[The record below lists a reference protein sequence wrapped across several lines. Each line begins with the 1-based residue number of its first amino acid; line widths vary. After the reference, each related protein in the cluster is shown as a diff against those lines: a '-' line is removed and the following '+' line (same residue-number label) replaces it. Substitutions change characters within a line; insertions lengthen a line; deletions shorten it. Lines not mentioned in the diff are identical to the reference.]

1 MLKHILVNSVLLIF
15 LNISSFLAAQTLDK
29 ETAINLALKNNPR
42 FSVSISQIQN
52 MEGKRIQA
60 GLRPN
65 PEAVLELENFA
76 GTNQREGFENVEL
89 TFALE
94 QKIELAG
101 KRRIRTEIADF
112 NHMIVREKAID
123 EALRIISETEYAF
136 IRMAI
141 AKENVD
147 LSEKRLKLADE
158 TLDLVRKRV
167 AAAISPEMQY
177 LKAEIEKNSAEIV
190 KRNAETEY
198 VNTRNELANL
208 LGLESGDELVVEE
221 DLSTLPLPVDRQLLI
236 RSLQSAPQVR
246 IHEYLKRQSRSS
258 LDLAKATGIPDPT
271 VGLGIR
277 QFFDNDDT
285 ALVALLSFPLP
296 LFDRNQGEIKSALA
310 NITKTDAVARANEL
324 SLLRNA
330 LNTLET
336 FNTRLDETNYYKNK
350 IIPNAHKAYEQA
362 EYGFNRGAFS
372 FLDLLDAQR
381 TLNEVQSDYLE
392 IISLLY
398 KSGTQIDFLMGT
410 HKKQIEKILKLNS
423 GGEINEQ

>member
-1 MLKHILVNSVLLIF
+1 MLKHIFYNSILIILLSF
-15 LNISSFLAAQTLDK
+15 SSLSAAQTLDK
-29 ETAINLALKNNPR
+29 ETAIKFALEHNPGLR
-42 FSVSISQIQN
+42 AALSQIQN

-76 GTNQREGFENVEL
+76 GSNQREGFENLEL

-94 QKIELAG
+94 QKIELGG
-101 KRRIRTEIADF
+101 KRRLRTEIADF
-112 NHMIVREKAID
+112 NHKIVREKAIE
-123 EALRIISETEYAF
+123 EALRLISETEYAF
-136 IRMAI
+136 IRTAI

-167 AAAISPEMQY
+167 AAAISPEMQFI
-177 LKAEIEKNSAEIV
+177 KAEIEKNTAEIE
-190 KRNAETEY
+190 KQNAEAEY
-198 VNTRNELANL
+198 INTRNELARL
-208 LGLESGDELVVEE
+208 LGMESGDGLVVEQ
-221 DLSTLPLPVDRQLLI
+221 DLTALPLPVDRQLLI
-236 RSLQSAPQVR
+236 SSLQTAPQSR
-246 IHEYLKRQSRSS
+246 INEFLKMRTRSS
-258 LDLAKATGIPDPT
+258 LDLARATGVPDPT

-296 LFDRNQGEIKSALA
+296 LFNRNQGEVKSAMA
-310 NITKTDAVARANEL
+310 DITRTDAVVRANEI
-324 SLLRNA
+324 SLQSNA
-330 LNTLET
+330 LNTWET
-336 FNTRLDETNYYKNK
+336 FNTRLNETNYYKNK

-381 TLNEVQSDYLE
+381 TLNEIQTDYLKT
-392 IISLLY
+392 ISLLY
-398 KSGTQIDFLMGT
+398 KTGTQLDFLMGR
-410 HKKQIEKILKLNS
+410 HKNQIENILEIKS
-423 GGEINEQ
+423 GEK

>member
-1 MLKHILVNSVLLIF
+1 MLKHIFSNSVLLIF
-15 LNISSFLAAQTLDK
+15 LSFSSLSATQTLDK
-29 ETAINLALKNNPR
+29 ETTIKFALEHNPSLR
-42 FSVSISQIQN
+42 ASVSQIQI

-76 GTNQREGFENVEL
+76 GTNEREGFEDVEL

-94 QKIELAG
+94 QKIELGG

-112 NHMIVREKAID
+112 NNKIAREKTIE
-123 EALRIISETEYAF
+123 EALRLISETEYAF
-136 IRMAI
+136 IRTAI

-147 LSEKRLKLADE
+147 LSERRLKLADE

-167 AAAISPEMQY
+167 AAAISPEMQFI
-177 LKAEIEKNSAEIV
+177 KAEIEKNRAEIE
-190 KRNAETEY
+190 KRNAEAQY
-198 VNTRNELANL
+198 INTRNELASL
-208 LGLESGDELVVEE
+208 LGMESGDELLVEE
-221 DLSTLPLPVDRQLLI
+221 DLTALPIPVDRQLLI
-236 RSLQSAPQVR
+236 SSLQSAPQSR
-246 IHEYLKRQSRSS
+246 INEFLKMRTRSS
-258 LDLAKATGIPDPT
+258 LDLARATGVPDPT

-285 ALVALLSFPLP
+285 AMVALLSFPLP
-296 LFDRNQGEIKSALA
+296 LFNRNQGEVKSAMA
-310 NITKTDAVARANEL
+310 NISKTDALTRANEISML
-324 SLLRNA
+324 SNA
-330 LNTLET
+330 LNIWET

-381 TLNEVQSDYLE
+381 TLNEIQTDYLE

-398 KSGTQIDFLMGT
+398 KSGTQLDFLMGK
-410 HKKQIEKILKLNS
+410 HKNQIENILEMKT
-423 GGEINEQ
+423 GEK

>member
-1 MLKHILVNSVLLIF
+1 MLKHIFYNSILIILLSF
-15 LNISSFLAAQTLDK
+15 SSLSAAQTLDK
-29 ETAINLALKNNPR
+29 ETAIKFALEHNPGLR
-42 FSVSISQIQN
+42 AALSQIQN

-76 GTNQREGFENVEL
+76 GSNQREGFENLEL

-94 QKIELAG
+94 QKIELGG
-101 KRRIRTEIADF
+101 KRRLRTEIADF
-112 NHMIVREKAID
+112 NHKIVREKAIE
-123 EALRIISETEYAF
+123 EALRLISETEYTF
-136 IRMAI
+136 IRTAI

-167 AAAISPEMQY
+167 AAAISPEMQFI
-177 LKAEIEKNSAEIV
+177 KAEIEKNTAEIE
-190 KRNAETEY
+190 KQNAEAEY
-198 VNTRNELANL
+198 INTRNELARL
-208 LGLESGDELVVEE
+208 LGMESGDGLVVEQ
-221 DLSTLPLPVDRQLLI
+221 DLTALPLPVDRQLLI
-236 RSLQSAPQVR
+236 SSLQTAPQSR
-246 IHEYLKRQSRSS
+246 INEFLKMRTRSS
-258 LDLAKATGIPDPT
+258 LDLARATGVPDPT

-296 LFDRNQGEIKSALA
+296 LFNRNQGEVKSAMA
-310 NITKTDAVARANEL
+310 DITRTDAVVRANEI
-324 SLLRNA
+324 SLQSNA
-330 LNTLET
+330 LNTWET
-336 FNTRLDETNYYKNK
+336 FNTRLNETNYYKNK

-381 TLNEVQSDYLE
+381 TLNEIQTDYLKT
-392 IISLLY
+392 ISLLY
-398 KSGTQIDFLMGT
+398 KTGTQLDFLMGR
-410 HKKQIEKILKLNS
+410 HKNQIENILEIKS
-423 GGEINEQ
+423 GEK